1 MESVSM
7 VQSISM
13 AEGKEEF
20 NEGQDSTVLTW
31 YSLFKLQ
38 IQSSLHST
46 PPSHSDSVDLGGIL
60 PLVICG
66 KL

>member
-1 MESVSM
+1 
-7 VQSISM
+7 M

-38 IQSSLHST
+38 IQSSLHPT

>member
-13 AEGKEEF
+13 AESKEEF
-20 NEGQDSTVLTW
+20 NEGQDNMVLTW

-38 IQSSLHST
+38 IHSLLST
-46 PPSHSDSVDLGGIL
+46 PYTIL
-60 PLVICG
+60 TQ
-66 KL
+66 

>member
-38 IQSSLHST
+38 IHSLLST
-46 PPSHSDSVDLGGIL
+46 PPSHFFFNLIL
-60 PLVICG
+60 FLNFT
-66 KL
+66 

>member
-20 NEGQDSTVLTW
+20 NEGFLESAEYEVSNLQKNGTIS
-31 YSLFKLQ
+31 SFK
-38 IQSSLHST
+38 
-46 PPSHSDSVDLGGIL
+46 
-60 PLVICG
+60 
-66 KL
+66 